1 MMICIFIQLY
11 FLTIIT
17 HAYHF
22 KVGAKRCHDLQESEC
37 IIPQYGSGPFTN
49 TSGSGFY
56 TTDEYKN
63 LLRYAYERFIEVI
76 PEFDMPGHAHAAI
89 RSMEERYNKYA
100 RTAAGEEFRLI
111 DPDDTS
117 FYISVQQWMD
127 NAVNPCIESTYNFI
141 ATVLDTVIELHRDIQ
156 PLKTYHFGGDE
167 VAKGAWEN
175 STKCKQ
181 FLQNN
186 PKYNI
191 PKGKKNHTFPR

>member
-1 MMICIFIQLY
+1 M
-11 FLTIIT
+11 
-17 HAYHF
+17 
-22 KVGAKRCHDLQESEC
+22 
-37 IIPQYGSGPFTN
+37 
-49 TSGSGFY
+49 
-56 TTDEYKN
+56 
-63 LLRYAYERFIEVI
+63 I

-89 RSMEERYNKYA
+89 RSMEERYNKRA
-100 RTAAGEEFRLI
+100 GTAAAEEFRLI

-127 NAVNPCIESTYNFI
+127 NAINPCIESTYNFI
-141 ATVLDTVIELHRDIQ
+141 ATVLDTVVELHRDIQ

-191 PKGKKNHTFPR
+191 PKGKKIIYFLGNLLEYLCFHTKKSNFLSKSIFSRDAEPR